1 MAAFADSE
9 THAFFHG
16 NRGDQLNVHI
26 NVVAGHAHLS
36 AFGQGDD
43 AGNVGGTEVEL
54 RTIVVEERGVTAA
67 FVLGQNVDLAN
78 ELGVGVNG
86 TGLGQ
91 NLAALDLGLGN
102 TAQQGADV
110 VAGLSVI
117 EGLAEHLDSGA
128 DGLALLFLKTNDLK
142 LVTALIV
149 AVFLAIPYWKSK
161 MFRRK
166 VQPQSAKNGGNGHA

>member
-54 RTIVVEERGVTAA
+54 RTIVVEERGMTAA
-67 FVLGQNVDLAN
+67 FLLLYSNYNIDRLP
-78 ELGVGVNG
+78 
-86 TGLGQ
+86 
-91 NLAALDLGLGN
+91 LD
-102 TAQQGADV
+102 
-110 VAGLSVI
+110 
-117 EGLAEHLDSGA
+117 
-128 DGLALLFLKTNDLK
+128 
-142 LVTALIV
+142 
-149 AVFLAIPYWKSK
+149 
-161 MFRRK
+161 R
-166 VQPQSAKNGGNGHA
+166 